1 MGLINLLADVGVTV
15 YGKTFGV
22 SLNWIGNLIKGLAD
36 GVGEIG
42 VAIILFSLI
51 LKVITLPFDIIQRT
65 SMRKQNLKMEENKER
80 MEKLQQQ
87 YANDQDMYNKKVME
101 LYKESGINMFAS
113 CLPMILSLVI
123 FIVAINA
130 FNAYSQYANVQN
142 YNMMV
147 NAYNEKMYEYCADL
161 EEANIIIADEQVLV
175 KDDADP
181 NKYIYYK
188 VALPKDESFGS
199 TIEENKAF
207 IEKATKSYFI
217 DVAKVQSNA
226 EIMSVVNAEVAEKG
240 IKETEAIYNYFV
252 GMAQSN
258 VVTAYNNE
266 ISKEMDFLWIK
277 NIWATDAIYKHPILS
292 YTDFETEAKREPFNV
307 NGASVTFG
315 NISNHT
321 DAYKQD
327 AYNTITAKLGA
338 QKTEANGYFILIAL
352 SIVTIL
358 VQQIVTQ
365 KSQAAQQQLGTVDG
379 QGASQQKMTMI
390 IMTVMFAIFSFLY
403 SSAFSIYMITS
414 NVLSL
419 LSTLIINAIVDA
431 TENKK
436 TEQKQVSRQTNN
448 SIDRIEAAKER
459 GRASAQASR
468 EKDEKKK

>member
-1 MGLINLLADVGVTV
+1 MGLMNLLAELGVTV

-22 SLNWIGNLIKGLAD
+22 SLNWIGQLIKGLAD
-36 GVGEIG
+36 SVDEIG

-51 LKVITLPFDIIQRT
+51 LKVITLPFDVIQRT

-80 MEKLQQQ
+80 MEKLQKQ

-147 NAYNEKMYEYCADL
+147 EAYNKKMYEYCADL
-161 EEANIIIADEQVLV
+161 EEANISLDGEKVLV

-188 VALPKDESFGS
+188 VTKGEGYGD

-207 IEKATKSYFI
+207 IEKATKDYFI
-217 DVAKVQSNA
+217 DVAKVQANA
-226 EIMSVVNAEVAEKG
+226 EIMAVVNAEVAEKG
-240 IKETEAIYNYFV
+240 IKESDAIYNYFV
-252 GMAQSN
+252 SMAQDN
-258 VVTAYNNE
+258 VVTQYNKE
-266 ISKEMDFLWIK
+266 ISKEMSFLWIK
-277 NIWATDAIYKHPILS
+277 NIWATDASYKHPILS
-292 YTDFETEAKREPFNV
+292 YTDFEMEAKREPFDV

-315 NISNHT
+315 NIVNHT
-321 DAYKQD
+321 DAYKQES
-327 AYNTITAKLGA
+327 YNTVTAKLTTQKA
-338 QKTEANGYFILIAL
+338 QPNGYFILIAL
-352 SIVTIL
+352 SIITIL

-365 KSQAAQQQLGTVDG
+365 KSQAAQNQLGTVDG

-390 IMTVMFAIFSFLY
+390 IMTVMFAIFSFMY
-403 SSAFSIYMITS
+403 SSAFSIYMITG
-414 NVLSL
+414 NVFSL
-419 LSTLIINAIVDA
+419 ISTLVINAIVDS
-431 TENKK
+431 TEKKK
-436 TEQKQVSRQTNN
+436 TEEKQVSRQTNN
-448 SIDRIEAAKER
+448 SVSRIEEAKER

-468 EKDEKKK
+468 DKDEKKK